1 MGIIRW
7 GAVGAGKVAG
17 IGGLGGIGEGGIGV
31 RTSDI
36 IIDTPLDSVM
46 STLIPRVETVGDVG
60 GGVGVRFDAG

>member
-1 MGIIRW
+1 MRC

-31 RTSDI
+31 RTSDM

-46 STLIPRVETVGDVG
+46 STLISRVDKVGDG